1 MIPEDCM
8 EALSQYAMFARP
20 SPSVADSQHDLLMRL
35 DRALADALVGSIRYL
50 AHMQLEIVRSYD
62 WVQLLAPQLEAEETK
77 RTKSKKQR
85 SSFLANMGF
94 TLRVGGRSSRKGKL
108 SSVSEDRMKRRAE
121 LMAKFADAKRDEGE
135 LAQIDEHVPFL
146 ASVANDCVRLM
157 TNRSIE
163 GFVEKLLG
171 VTKEEHELFFGG
183 VDGIA
188 TVNEHEH
195 AAALLR
201 NGGSG
206 VQTTAEVEKLA
217 IPAYT
222 ALGDLINNSLHSL
235 SRVLFMSEAVRTA
248 LSGSYIVAL
257 DAAAAAEAKAAAAA
271 AAAAGTGAKAS
282 GRRFTFFGGRSSGK
296 DASPTMYTSLCA
308 VWKASVEK
316 GMESPIKLVL
326 DEALEGIE
334 YAAGMLEPLAL
345 AQLVYICADKLA
357 LLHYLV
363 LVEQH
368 DSSVP
373 FNKALCDAYSA
384 SVDMFT
390 ERFHTAL
397 EYLPPS
403 KREFAWH
410 RMKHTFGPLKAAA
423 DLLVSPLQGAELVLA
438 IQGLFER
445 SEKLRYAD
453 VVALGRMART
463 VTHIR
468 LAREKAELVTNDGA
482 AEYEDQNLWV
492 EAAEQIAS
500 SSVRAMYYDA
510 ENRRTEGTQCAE
522 LEPTGAILA
531 PCKPLLRLAFGPICD
546 DFVVAD
552 VDNIRAPCKADSPT
566 YSLTGMEVLQGSE
579 KNVAQYIAQFTTEER
594 RRNLRKTATGGVA
607 AVSSTDL
614 SRRTSLASIRSS
626 SSSVNTAA
634 IIPPCNA
641 PSDAPDQTIVVT
653 GLAAT
658 HLLHIGTLT
667 PKAFLKLALVP
678 CVSRFINFTDDS
690 MHWLKSS
697 SQANAY
703 DMRKVTW
710 EADRDVFTLQ
720 ASDSLQSLDLVI
732 GLFYKRMYGGS
743 QLICH
748 ARANLG
754 FLQMSSIDS
763 RPLKTVLNVD
773 DAKVAAAAEKEEA
786 SFPGY
791 LDASTIVLS
800 VKLQDASSSLG
811 TITE

>member
-1 MIPEDCM
+1 
-8 EALSQYAMFARP
+8 
-20 SPSVADSQHDLLMRL
+20 
-35 DRALADALVGSIRYL
+35 
-50 AHMQLEIVRSYD
+50 
-62 WVQLLAPQLEAEETK
+62 
-77 RTKSKKQR
+77 
-85 SSFLANMGF
+85 
-94 TLRVGGRSSRKGKL
+94 
-108 SSVSEDRMKRRAE
+108 MKRRAE
-121 LMAKFADAKRDEGE
+121 LMARFADTKRDEEE

-257 DAAAAAEAKAAAAA
+257 DVAAAAEAKAAAAA
-271 AAAAGTGAKAS
+271 ADAATGTGPKAS
-282 GRRFTFFGGRSSGK
+282 GRRFTFFGGSSSGK
-296 DASPTMYTSLCA
+296 DASPTIYTSLCA

-368 DSSVP
+368 DSSAP

-403 KREFAWH
+403 KKEFAWH
-410 RMKHTFGPLKAAA
+410 RMKHTFGPLQAAA

-438 IQGLFER
+438 IQGLCER

-468 LAREKAELVTNDGA
+468 LAREKAELVANGA

-510 ENRRTEGTQCAE
+510 ENRRMKGTQCAE

-552 VDNIRAPCKADSPT
+552 VDKIRAPCKADSPA
-566 YSLTGMEVLQGSE
+566 YSLTAMEVLQGSE

-594 RRNLRKTATGGVA
+594 RRSPRRTANGGVSM
-607 AVSSTDL
+607 VSSTDL
-614 SRRTSLASIRSS
+614 SRRTSLASIGSNSS
-626 SSSVNTAA
+626 NVNTAA
-634 IIPPCNA
+634 IIPPCSA
-641 PSDAPDQTIVVT
+641 PFDAPGQTIVVS
-653 GLAAT
+653 GLAAS

-667 PKAFLKLALVP
+667 PKAFMKLALVP
-678 CVSRFINFTDDS
+678 CVRRFINFTDDGV
-690 MHWLKSS
+690 HWLKSS
-697 SQANAY
+697 SQANVY
-703 DMRKVTW
+703 DMRKVMWDT
-710 EADRDVFTLQ
+710 DRDVFTLQ